1 MNNQKDT
8 EMKNI
13 VGLIRVSTNKQQDGM
28 EIQKKNMLE
37 LAKLKG
43 FIITDFVNEE
53 NISGGKINRQA
64 INELMIDIKAGK
76 VERLVVNSV
85 TRMGRTLVENVTL
98 IDICE
103 KNNVVIN
110 TNIENIDTSNAG
122 GMMQLKIYTIFAQEE
137 LKRIKNRITRTIK
150 HKKDRGIKY
159 NGSTAYGLFEK
170 NGLLHED
177 VFEMKIVRNMK
188 NLNSRGWGFQK
199 IATKMNRLDIP
210 TKQHGEKGWSYNQVK
225 RAIDFHYTNKD
236 KVDYIRA
243 SK

>member
-85 TRMGRTLVENVTL
+85 TRMGRTLVENVT
-98 IDICE
+98 
-103 KNNVVIN
+103 
-110 TNIENIDTSNAG
+110 
-122 GMMQLKIYTIFAQEE
+122 
-137 LKRIKNRITRTIK
+137 
-150 HKKDRGIKY
+150 
-159 NGSTAYGLFEK
+159 
-170 NGLLHED
+170 
-177 VFEMKIVRNMK
+177 
-188 NLNSRGWGFQK
+188 
-199 IATKMNRLDIP
+199 
-210 TKQHGEKGWSYNQVK
+210 
-225 RAIDFHYTNKD
+225 
-236 KVDYIRA
+236 
-243 SK
+243 

>member
-1 MNNQKDT
+1 
-8 EMKNI
+8 
-13 VGLIRVSTNKQQDGM
+13 
-28 EIQKKNMLE
+28 MLE

-122 GMMQLKIYTIFAQEE
+122 GMMQLKIYTI
-137 LKRIKNRITRTIK
+137 LC
-150 HKKDRGIKY
+150 
-159 NGSTAYGLFEK
+159 
-170 NGLLHED
+170 
-177 VFEMKIVRNMK
+177 MK
-188 NLNSRGWGFQK
+188 
-199 IATKMNRLDIP
+199 
-210 TKQHGEKGWSYNQVK
+210 E
-225 RAIDFHYTNKD
+225 
-236 KVDYIRA
+236 
-243 SK
+243 